1 MIQLL
6 KLLNFR
12 HVKGHLLL
20 HFSETLDLG
29 RLLKL
34 KTHNLYGKIYMK
46 MLHFQEKTKLLF
58 IVTVISQFIN
68 VLLILEVIMFFSTRL
83 LKPPYVSQVQNISQ
97 DF

>member
-1 MIQLL
+1 MIKLL

-12 HVKGHLLL
+12 HVKSHLLL

-46 MLHFQEKTKLLF
+46 MLHFQEKNQ
-58 IVTVISQFIN
+58 IVVHSHCDLTVHKCLVDFRSSY
-68 VLLILEVIMFFSTRL
+68 VFSTRL
-83 LKPPYVSQVQNISQ
+83 LKPPYVSQVQKISQ

>member
-1 MIQLL
+1 MIKLL

-12 HVKGHLLL
+12 HVKSHLLL

-46 MLHFQEKTKLLF
+46 MLHFQEKNQ
-58 IVTVISQFIN
+58 IVVHSHCDLTVHKCLVDFRSN
-68 VLLILEVIMFFSTRL
+68 YVFSTRHS
-83 LKPPYVSQVQNISQ
+83 KPPDVSQVQKISQ

>member
-1 MIQLL
+1 MIKLL

-12 HVKGHLLL
+12 HVKSHLLL
-20 HFSETLDLG
+20 HFSETPDLR

-46 MLHFQEKTKLLF
+46 MLHFQEKNQ
-58 IVTVISQFIN
+58 IVVRSHCDLTVHKCLVDFRSN
-68 VLLILEVIMFFSTRL
+68 YVFSTRL
-83 LKPPYVSQVQNISQ
+83 LKAPHVSQVQKISQ

>member
-12 HVKGHLLL
+12 HVKSHLLL

>member
-12 HVKGHLLL
+12 HVKSHLLL

-34 KTHNLYGKIYMK
+34 KTHNLYGKILK

-68 VLLILEVIMFFSTRL
+68 VLLILEVIMFFSTRF
-83 LKPPYVSQVQNISQ
+83 LKPPYVSQVQKISQ